1 MVKLSKDKRDIYYR
15 LAKQT
20 SYRSRSAF
28 KLLQIDN
35 YFNIFDN
42 CKYVVDLCS
51 APGGWS
57 QVAHKKLSEKYK
69 KENPEDNKNQENNF
83 KIISV
88 DLQEMSPI
96 EGVDILIGD
105 ITNQSTLLDII
116 SLSDNK
122 LIDLVMCDGA
132 PDVTGFNEFDVHI
145 QIQLI
150 LYALNI
156 SIRMLKK
163 GGTFISKVFKGKHTL
178 KIMYILSLFFKKI
191 TISKPKA
198 CRNASFESFAVCED
212 FKIEKEFLFLR
223 ENLLDSEDIIFLNSL
238 FPAYLDEIEL
248 EGIEEISL
256 EKLGIKLI
264 QVGDDLFDSDKTYD
278 LESTN
283 YLTKL
288 DPLQTPINPPYK
300 SYIDNLKGI
309 KK

>member
-1 MVKLSKDKRDIYYR
+1 MGKISKDKRDIYYR

-20 SYRSRSAF
+20 GYRSRSAF
-28 KLLQIDN
+28 KLLQIDHF
-35 YFNIFDN
+35 FNIFNN
-42 CKYVVDLCS
+42 CRYVVDLCS

-57 QVAHKKLSEKYK
+57 QVAYKKLSEKYSA
-69 KENPEDNKNQENNF
+69 ENCSDKQENQDF

-105 ITNQSTLLDII
+105 ITNQTTLLDII
-116 SLSDNK
+116 KLSDNK

-156 SIRMLKK
+156 SLRMLRE

-178 KIMYILSLFFKKI
+178 KIMYILSLFFNKI
-191 TISKPKA
+191 TIAKPKA
-198 CRNASFESFAVCED
+198 CRNASFESFVVCED

-223 ENLLDSEDIIFLNSL
+223 ENSLDAEDIIFLNSL
-238 FPAYLDEIEL
+238 FPAYLDEVEIVDDEF
-248 EGIEEISL
+248 ISL

-264 QVGDDLFDSDKTYD
+264 QVGDDIFDSDKTYD
-278 LESTN
+278 FESTN
-283 YLTKL
+283 YTTKL
-288 DPLQTPINPPYK
+288 EPLQTPINPPYK

>member
-1 MVKLSKDKRDIYYR
+1 MGKISKDKRDIYYR
-15 LAKQT
+15 LAKQKG
-20 SYRSRSAF
+20 YRSRSAF
-28 KLLQIDN
+28 KLLQIDQF
-35 YFNIFDN
+35 FNIFQN
-42 CKYVVDLCS
+42 SNYVVDLCA

-57 QVAHKKLSEKYK
+57 QVAFQKLSEKFK
-69 KENPEDNKNQENNF
+69 KDIEDQSNKNF

-105 ITNQSTLLDII
+105 ITNQSTLLEII
-116 SLSDNK
+116 NLSDNK
-122 LIDLVMCDGA
+122 MIDLVLCDGA

-156 SIRMLKK
+156 SIRMLRE

-178 KIMYILSLFFKKI
+178 KIMFILSLFFDKI
-191 TISKPKA
+191 TIAKPKA
-198 CRNASFESFAVCED
+198 CRNASFESFVVCQE
-212 FKIEKEFLFLR
+212 FKIDDEFKFLR
-223 ENLLDSEDIIFLNSL
+223 ENDLDAEDIIFLNAL
-238 FPAYLDEIEL
+238 FPSNLEEMNI

-256 EKLGIKLI
+256 DKLGIQLI
-264 QVGDDLFDSDKTYD
+264 QVGEDLFDSDKTYD

-283 YLTKL
+283 YTIKL
-288 DPLQTPINPPYK
+288 NPLQTPINPPYK
-300 SYIDNLKGI
+300 SYIDNFKGI